1 MNVLKFD
8 TDSCD
13 FFLVERK
20 NKNCGRVQE
29 RDKGRRGWRLRLVAS
44 GTWYDRTRSMSQQL
58 SGIKLTRK
66 AVKIM
71 ADKHDE
77 MLKQTD

>member
-1 MNVLKFD
+1 MGGCKREIK
-8 TDSCD
+8 
-13 FFLVERK
+13 VEEDD
-20 NKNCGRVQE
+20 VY
-29 RDKGRRGWRLRLVAS
+29 GWWLLGLDMIA
-44 GTWYDRTRSMSQQL
+44 SQQL

-77 MLKQTD
+77 MLKETD

>member
-1 MNVLKFD
+1 MGGCKREIK
-8 TDSCD
+8 
-13 FFLVERK
+13 VEEDDVY
-20 NKNCGRVQE
+20 GWWLLGLDMIEQGASQE
-29 RDKGRRGWRLRLVAS
+29 
-44 GTWYDRTRSMSQQL
+44 L

-77 MLKQTD
+77 MLK